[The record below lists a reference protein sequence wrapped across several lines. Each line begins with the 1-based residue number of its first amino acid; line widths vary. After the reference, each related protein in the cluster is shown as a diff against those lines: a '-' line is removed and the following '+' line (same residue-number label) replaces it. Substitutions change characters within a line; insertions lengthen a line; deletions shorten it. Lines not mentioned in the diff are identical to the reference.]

1 MNVYERTTHT
11 QKLFDEWHGTPHA
24 WGSTDCAHMTARLA
38 ELMTGE
44 NPTKNWPTYSSEQQA
59 FKAIRAMGF
68 KSLQEAVSSYATP
81 LDGPLFAIA
90 GDIVAIKG
98 KHDRMPALGVCLG
111 PDAVL
116 CFWSDLDEN
125 GEKIAG
131 TSRARRLDMQFAIA
145 AWRVG

>member
-1 MNVYERTTHT
+1 MNLYQRTMHT

-24 WGSTDCAHMTARLA
+24 WGSTDCAHMAARLV
-38 ELMTGE
+38 EIMTGE
-44 NPTKNWPTYSSEQQA
+44 NPIAAWPEYASEQQA

-68 KSLQEAVSSYATP
+68 KSLQDAVSSYATP

-98 KHDRMPALGVCLG
+98 KFERMPALGVCLG

-116 CFWSDLDEN
+116 CFWSDLDD
-125 GEKIAG
+125 AG
-131 TSRARRLDMQFAIA
+131 QIIPDTSKARRLDMQFAVA

>member
-1 MNVYERTTHT
+1 MNMLERT
-11 QKLFDEWHGTPHA
+11 QVAQQIFNEWHGQPLIF
-24 WGSTDCAHMTARLA
+24 GSLDCANLASRLV
-38 ELMTGE
+38 EIITGK
-44 NPTKNWPTYSSEQQA
+44 NPIADWPSYNTEQQA

-68 KSLQEAVSSYATP
+68 KSLQEAVTEHATP

-98 KHDRMPALGVCLG
+98 KRERMPALGVCLG

-116 CFWSDLDEN
+116 CFYSDLDES
-125 GEKIAG
+125 GERIAG